1 MKHRGK
7 QWRAR
12 GAVFQF
18 ENARQLQ
25 IARCVAS
32 QEAGVNEG
40 DGSIAFGG
48 QSAATYDIRQ
58 EYLGTSGRYIV
69 GVDHAR
75 VGHRS
80 QGVND
85 LRHRTLTSGHK

>member
-40 DGSIAFGG
+40 DGSIAGWWPIG
-48 QSAATYDIRQ
+48 AD
-58 EYLGTSGRYIV
+58 LRYKV
-69 GVDHAR
+69 GVSR
-75 VGHRS
+75 YFW
-80 QGVND
+80 
-85 LRHRTLTSGHK
+85 